1 MNAKQLIEVP
11 LKVWVG
17 LVQEIWLAPDG
28 VSLVDL
34 VECGRERFIQA
45 IYGATSDSS
54 QWPEALR
61 RPTLNEIGDV
71 YDALIRKDVS

>member
-17 LVQEIWLAPDG
+17 LVRESWFAPDG
-28 VSLVDL
+28 ISLVDL
-34 VECGRERFIQA
+34 LEGGRERFIQA
-45 IYGATSDSS
+45 VYGATSESS

-71 YDALIRKDVS
+71 YDALIREGVS